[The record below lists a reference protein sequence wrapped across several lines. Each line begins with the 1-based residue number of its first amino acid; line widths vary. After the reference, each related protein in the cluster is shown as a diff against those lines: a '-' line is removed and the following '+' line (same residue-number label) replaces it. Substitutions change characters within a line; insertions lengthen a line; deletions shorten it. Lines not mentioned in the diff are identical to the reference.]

1 MTECVI
7 SIVTKSNDL
16 VHVLPSVI
24 HLLYVKRSKA
34 LPLLALLACPK
45 KKTKKK
51 NFLHPFKC
59 KTWDTIGN
67 LFKMEMCWYMIL
79 IFSPFT
85 THGTQHKS
93 LIKARADQSILQ

>member
-45 KKTKKK
+45 KKKQKKK
-51 NFLHPFKC
+51 TF
-59 KTWDTIGN
+59 
-67 LFKMEMCWYMIL
+67 YIL
-79 IFSPFT
+79 LNVR
-85 THGTQHKS
+85 HGTPLGTYLKWRCVG
-93 LIKARADQSILQ
+93 I